1 MASNTILI
9 IEDDPVLRRGLVDNF
24 RIQGYQV
31 RAVAD
36 GRAGLAEAIQDPPDA
51 IILDIMLPHV
61 NGYEICRQV
70 RQRGLQMPILMLSA
84 KGQEREIIQGLDLG
98 ADDYIT
104 KPFSIR
110 ELIARVKAFLRRQTT
125 TDSVIYRLG
134 DAEFDTGSRKLTRGG
149 VDVPLTSKEYG
160 LLEYFVARR
169 NRALTRN
176 DIIDQVWGRSV
187 IVTARSVDRCVTTL
201 RSKLEPDPRN
211 PTFIQTIRDFGYRFE
226 FPWD

>member
-24 RIQGYQV
+24 RIQGYEV

-84 KGQEREIIQGLDLG
+84 KGQERELLQGLDL
-98 ADDYIT
+98 
-104 KPFSIR
+104 
-110 ELIARVKAFLRRQTT
+110 
-125 TDSVIYRLG
+125 
-134 DAEFDTGSRKLTRGG
+134 
-149 VDVPLTSKEYG
+149 
-160 LLEYFVARR
+160 
-169 NRALTRN
+169 
-176 DIIDQVWGRSV
+176 
-187 IVTARSVDRCVTTL
+187 
-201 RSKLEPDPRN
+201 
-211 PTFIQTIRDFGYRFE
+211 
-226 FPWD
+226 